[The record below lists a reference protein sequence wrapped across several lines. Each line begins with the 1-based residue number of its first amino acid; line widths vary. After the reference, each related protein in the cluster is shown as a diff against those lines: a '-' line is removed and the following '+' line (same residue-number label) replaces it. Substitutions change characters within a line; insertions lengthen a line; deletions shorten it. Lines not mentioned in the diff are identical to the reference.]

1 MAFSKKR
8 WIAGLS
14 GAVLVLLLGVG
25 TYELWMRAAL
35 RDHPWQLESYADIL
49 AANCRTGPG
58 VSVFSAELRALAAQV
73 NEAKSCLGS
82 ANAAWA
88 VTRDYTP
95 CVDKLLGASL
105 TALRIRMSET
115 IRLRE
120 EKARLSIFLETLEIE
135 LGINPQAKKTEV
147 RFEIRNYDQSRAR
160 MLVEGARNLA
170 ALGQTESAL
179 IAVLRAS
186 VAWAQNEDF
195 VAAELA
201 RFYDPELRAQWENQ
215 AQALL
220 RWTKQTGHSAI
231 LVDKLEHR
239 CLLLA
244 DGRLERSYMANL
256 GRNWY
261 RMKVQE
267 HDASTPEGEYRIR
280 RKFRSSSFG
289 WAILLDYPN
298 AADRQRF
305 NSMKK
310 SGEIAVRSRI
320 GGNIEIHGG
329 GRLDLDWTDG
339 CVSLKNADMADLYRH
354 AYIGMPVT
362 IVGASRLAATLKE

>member
-1 MAFSKKR
+1 
-8 WIAGLS
+8 
-14 GAVLVLLLGVG
+14 
-25 TYELWMRAAL
+25 MRVAL
-35 RDHPWQLESYADIL
+35 RDRPWQLESYMDIL

-73 NEAKSCLGS
+73 NDAKSCLRF
-82 ANAAWA
+82 ANGTWV

-105 TALRIRMSET
+105 TALRIRMNEA

-120 EKARLSIFLETLEIE
+120 EKARLDILLRTLEIE
-135 LGINPQAKKTEV
+135 FGIDPQAKKAEA

-160 MLVEGARNLA
+160 MMVEEARNLV
-170 ALGQTESAL
+170 ALGQMDSAL

-186 VAWAQNEDF
+186 MAWAQSEDF

-201 RFYDPELRAQWENQ
+201 RFYDPELRAQWEKQ
-215 AQALL
+215 SQDLL

-231 LVDKLEHR
+231 LVDKLEHH
-239 CLLLA
+239 CLLLTG
-244 DGRLERSYMANL
+244 GRVERSYTANL

-261 RMKVQE
+261 RIKVQE
-267 HDASTPEGEYRIR
+267 HDASTPEGEYRMK
-280 RKFRSSSFG
+280 RKFRSGSFG

-310 SGEIAVRSRI
+310 SGEIAVRVGI

-329 GRLDLDWTDG
+329 GRLNSDWTDG
-339 CVSLKNADMADLYRH
+339 CVSLNNADMAELYKH
-354 AYIGMPVT
+354 AYIGMPIT
-362 IVGASRLAATLKE
+362 IVGTSRLAASLKE